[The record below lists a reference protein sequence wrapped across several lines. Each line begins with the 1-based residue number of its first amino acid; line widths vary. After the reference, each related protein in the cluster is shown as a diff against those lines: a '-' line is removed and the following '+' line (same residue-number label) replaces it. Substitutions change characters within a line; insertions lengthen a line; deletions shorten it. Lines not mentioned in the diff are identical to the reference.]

1 MFYLGIDV
9 SKAKFD
15 CCLFLD
21 DSSGKIKTKCFSNS
35 NKGFHQLLSWL
46 NRFGLVAEETR
57 ALMEATSVYHEM
69 LAQFLF
75 DLKFQVCVANPARTR
90 YFAQSISKLNK
101 TDKIDSEV
109 LARFAMTVDL
119 HLWQPTPDNIRLL
132 NALLD
137 RRSSL
142 ANDLKREQNRLE
154 KANSTLII
162 VPILKSIKTNIKSLT
177 RQIQNLDTQIQN
189 HIDQDHELKRDQK
202 LLESIPAIAERT
214 SLLMLVF
221 LRAHS
226 FEKASQAAA
235 FVGLVPIHRQS
246 GSSVLGK
253 SRLSKAGSP
262 KIRSGLYMAA
272 IVATR
277 YNPHIKELSERLLA
291 KGKTKMVAIA
301 AAMRKLIHLCYGVL
315 KNQQP
320 YQANYKA

>member
-1 MFYLGIDV
+1 
-9 SKAKFD
+9 
-15 CCLFLD
+15 
-21 DSSGKIKTKCFSNS
+21 
-35 NKGFHQLLSWL
+35 
-46 NRFGLVAEETR
+46 
-57 ALMEATSVYHEM
+57 
-69 LAQFLF
+69 
-75 DLKFQVCVANPARTR
+75 
-90 YFAQSISKLNK
+90 
-101 TDKIDSEV
+101 
-109 LARFAMTVDL
+109 
-119 HLWQPTPDNIRLL
+119 
-132 NALLD
+132 
-137 RRSSL
+137 
-142 ANDLKREQNRLE
+142 
-154 KANSTLII
+154 
-162 VPILKSIKTNIKSLT
+162 
-177 RQIQNLDTQIQN
+177 
-189 HIDQDHELKRDQK
+189 RDQK

-262 KIRSGLYMAA
+262 KIRSGLYMVA

-320 YQANYKA
+320 YQA

>member
-1 MFYLGIDV
+1 MF
-9 SKAKFD
+9 
-15 CCLFLD
+15 
-21 DSSGKIKTKCFSNS
+21 
-35 NKGFHQLLSWL
+35 
-46 NRFGLVAEETR
+46 
-57 ALMEATSVYHEM
+57 
-69 LAQFLF
+69 
-75 DLKFQVCVANPARTR
+75 
-90 YFAQSISKLNK
+90 
-101 TDKIDSEV
+101 
-109 LARFAMTVDL
+109 
-119 HLWQPTPDNIRLL
+119 
-132 NALLD
+132 
-137 RRSSL
+137 
-142 ANDLKREQNRLE
+142 
-154 KANSTLII
+154 
-162 VPILKSIKTNIKSLT
+162 
-177 RQIQNLDTQIQN
+177 
-189 HIDQDHELKRDQK
+189 
-202 LLESIPAIAERT
+202 
-214 SLLMLVF
+214 F